1 MTYSLV
7 NADFESQI
15 GGVRGAAHLTRAM
28 QDKYG
33 NDSFAFLIDEGFSGL
48 SNDYGAYVLSMGM
61 AEKGSVDVGIRVENP
76 GGHSSV
82 PPEHTGSE
90 SSIMLLSPG

>member
-1 MTYSLV
+1 M
-7 NADFESQI
+7 E
-15 GGVRGAAHLTRAM
+15 
-28 QDKYG
+28 KKWG

-48 SNDYGAYVLSMGM
+48 SNDHGAFVLSMGM
-61 AEKGSVDVGIRVENP
+61 AEKGSVDVGIKVENP

-90 SSIMLLSPG
+90 SSIKIHPQYPTLMTQSESCPRSSRISRTIRSCRP

>member
-1 MTYSLV
+1 M
-7 NADFESQI
+7 EKQ
-15 GGVRGAAHLTRAM
+15 
-28 QDKYG
+28 YG

-48 SNDYGAYVLSMGM
+48 SNDYGAFVLSMGM
-61 AEKGSVDVGIRVENP
+61 AEKGSVDVGIKVENP

-90 SSIMLLSPG
+90 CPSAIVAADREG